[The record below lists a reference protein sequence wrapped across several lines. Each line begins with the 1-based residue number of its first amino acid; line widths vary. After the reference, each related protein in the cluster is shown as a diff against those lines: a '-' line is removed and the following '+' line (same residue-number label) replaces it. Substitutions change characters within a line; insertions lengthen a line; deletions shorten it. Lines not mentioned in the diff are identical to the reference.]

1 MAGAERYCFIR
12 IAVTSHPIIYAGLRH
27 QNTRTVAL
35 YARVSTDD
43 QDPQR
48 QLEELCEHARR
59 ASPDADTEPYVDVI
73 SGTEDGEQFQRSWT
87 DIGDDRLQ
95 AVIVH
100 EISRLSRLGA
110 GAIEE
115 FISYALEH
123 DTAVEDLEVGL
134 SLRVEDSDMQR
145 AMYELLATVM
155 GKLADIE
162 RKQTLRRLRSA
173 REAGKWTGRPPV
185 GFYVEDGYL
194 CVDPEAALRVQD
206 ALQRMLAGETIV
218 DVAAETGIAESTPRR
233 LRDERR
239 ALYLDTEAE
248 DERVS
253 AALEDAGVEGVDAP
267 TDGLEELRARVA
279 VSEDAADEHH
289 G

>member
-1 MAGAERYCFIR
+1 VRK
-12 IAVTSHPIIYAGLRH
+12 
-27 QNTRTVAL
+27 VAL

-48 QLEELCEHARR
+48 QLEELQEYAQQNY
-59 ASPDADTEPYVDVI
+59 PDHETETYADRI
-73 SGTEDGEQFQRSWT
+73 SGTEDGDEYRRLWE
-87 DIGDDRLQ
+87 DIGEDRLQ
-95 AVIVH
+95 AVVVH

-110 GAIEE
+110 GEIEE
-115 FISYALEH
+115 FVAHALEH

-162 RKQTLRRLRSA
+162 RKQTLRRIRSGIRSA
-173 REAGKWTGRPPV
+173 REAGKWTGRPPI
-185 GFYVEDGYL
+185 GFYVGDDGFL
-194 CVDPEAALRVQD
+194 RVDPEEFLRVQD
-206 ALQRMLAGETIV
+206 GLRCVLAGKKIV
-218 DVAAETGIAESTPRR
+218 DVAKETGVAESTLRR

-239 ALYLDTEAE
+239 DLYLDTEAE

-253 AALEDAGVEGVDAP
+253 TALEDSGVEGIDAPADDLEDLQERVAALEERAGE
-267 TDGLEELRARVA
+267 TDG
-279 VSEDAADEHH
+279 
-289 G
+289 

>member
-1 MAGAERYCFIR
+1 MRK
-12 IAVTSHPIIYAGLRH
+12 
-27 QNTRTVAL
+27 VAL

-48 QLEELCEHARR
+48 QLEELQEYAQQNY
-59 ASPDADTEPYVDVI
+59 PDHETETYADRI
-73 SGTEDGEQFQRSWT
+73 SGTEDGEEYRRLWE
-87 DIGDDRLQ
+87 DIGEDRLQ
-95 AVIVH
+95 AVVVH

-110 GAIEE
+110 GEIEE
-115 FISYALEH
+115 FISHALEH

-162 RKQTLRRLRSA
+162 RKQTLRRIRSGIRSA

-185 GFYVEDGYL
+185 GFTVENGYL
-194 CVDPEAALRVQD
+194 RVDPEEFLRVQD
-206 ALQRMLAGETIV
+206 ALQRVLAGETIV
-218 DVAAETGIAESTPRR
+218 DVAEEVGLAESTLRR

-239 ALYLDTEAE
+239 SLYLDTQAE

-253 AALEDAGVEGVDAP
+253 AALEDAGIESVDAP
-267 TDGLEELRARVA
+267 RGDLEARVRA
-279 VSEDAADEHH
+279 LEDALDEDD
-289 G
+289 GRD